1 MKLLISGYNNNIL
14 SYGNAIEKGIFPEAD
29 PVNVIYKI
37 IHDDGTASYYMI
49 GGANICE
56 VDSIPDEVKNDIGKY
71 CYTSEEGFYVD
82 PKWREP
88 EKPIE
93 EKVSN
98 LEEYSA
104 DLLYQ
109 VSLLQLGLD
118 DSEA

>member
-1 MKLLISGYNNNIL
+1 MKLLISSLNK
-14 SYGNAIEKGIFPEAD
+14 AIVGIGESIESGVFPEAD
-29 PVNVIYKI
+29 PDIELYKVVSSGSTEYFTQQDLEVVSVNQVPSDVERY
-37 IHDDGTASYYMI
+37 
-49 GGANICE
+49 
-56 VDSIPDEVKNDIGKY
+56 KY
-71 CYTSEEGFYVD
+71 CYTTEKGFYVNPD
-82 PKWREP
+82 YREP
-88 EKPIE
+88 DLPTE